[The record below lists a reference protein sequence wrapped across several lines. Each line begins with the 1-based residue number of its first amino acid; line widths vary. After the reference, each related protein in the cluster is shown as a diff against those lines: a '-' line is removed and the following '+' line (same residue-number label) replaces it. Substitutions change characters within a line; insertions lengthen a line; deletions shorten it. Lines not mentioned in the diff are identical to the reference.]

1 RRIVARA
8 GDANAVGRTRR
19 ANRTSNDDA
28 RRDDAASPAALN
40 ASSRSGDDAP
50 ARARRKD
57 PDRRFHSVDLAGTAE
72 ARVELSV
79 ILSHEDCAES
89 PRAWRRR
96 RQDAGDS

>member
-1 RRIVARA
+1 HARRIVARA

-50 ARARRKD
+50 ARARRKN
-57 PDRRFHSVDLAGTAE
+57 PDRRFHAVDLARTTE

-79 ILSHEDCAES
+79 ILREKPVD
-89 PRAWRRR
+89 RAPMRVLLRPTR
-96 RQDAGDS
+96 FA